1 MGRTGPDTT
10 RKGIEHSRELGISHL
25 EQVYRHDPA
34 RGLEIAESILAALDT
49 LRDREVA
56 ALCIM
61 IKGLCLYLLYR
72 FEPAMEHLT
81 KARILYLDI
90 DDPIGLMRTENGI
103 GGVHLAS
110 ERYIEAVHR
119 FMTVVDLA
127 LQNNDIE
134 RLTTAYI
141 NLGNAYE
148 RIGELEVATEYLMRA
163 QEVSDL
169 TENPLHKGLIHLTQG
184 TICKRQGDLDTA
196 RSSLERAVEILRPI
210 YGVESMEASSRL
222 AEVLSQA
229 GAHDEAE
236 SHLRRALERDNGMG
250 SHLPAMGS
258 WFQLGTLLMSQGS
271 ERVQDAITSFERS
284 LELAERI
291 GNPQYIRMNSR
302 HLFALY
308 RRVGDHRRA
317 ADRAECLFEGFEG
330 TSSHPYEAGTG
341 YQRDDRTAHVPAA
354 KRLERAERERD
365 VLRRHS
371 AELESGYVTL
381 HTLHAIGQEIVSMR
395 DFDQSLSILY
405 DRIGDLMPRDV
416 LAIITYDREQ
426 DDLVSRYTCERR
438 SIRPQFR
445 IPLGSLQSL
454 SALCARECR
463 EIIISRGSEEV
474 RTILPGFTRIDDE
487 TPESESFIFLPLF
500 IKEELVGVVS
510 VQSYESDRYGLRE
523 LEILKTIGDFI
534 AVALANQ
541 NYMNELRTVNESL
554 VMKQQHLETALE
566 ELQTANRKIERM
578 ATFDSLTGL
587 PNRYLLFERL
597 RSIINLAQRNQRPFG
612 VLFIDL
618 DDFKALNDTFGHRA
632 GDEALIKLAERV
644 RTSLRKSDLIARIGG
659 DEFIAVF
666 DDIRSVDDLPV
677 IAGKMIEI
685 FSEPIILDCGESAQ
699 VGASVGIS
707 SFPTHGVT
715 SDQLI
720 ERADIALYRSKS
732 LGKGRFTIY
741 SESFADLC
749 SRLSQD
755 FFTFDRRP
763 CGP

>member
-1 MGRTGPDTT
+1 M
-10 RKGIEHSRELGISHL
+10 
-25 EQVYRHDPA
+25 YRHDPA
-34 RGLEIAESILAALDT
+34 GGLEIAERILASLDT
-49 LRDREVA
+49 LIEREAA
-56 ALCIM
+56 ALCIL

-72 FEPAMEHLT
+72 FESAMEHLT

-103 GGVHLAS
+103 GGVHLAT
-110 ERYIEAVHR
+110 ERYIEAVQR
-119 FMTVVDLA
+119 FMSVVDLA

-148 RIGELEVATEYLMRA
+148 RIGELDVASEYLKRA
-163 QEVSDL
+163 QEVSGL
-169 TENPLHKGLIHLTQG
+169 TENPLHKGLIHLTKG
-184 TICKRQGDLDTA
+184 TICKRRGDLDTA
-196 RSSLERAVEILRPI
+196 RSSLERAVEILWPI
-210 YGVESMEASSRL
+210 YGVESMDASNRL
-222 AEVLSQA
+222 AEVLSQG
-229 GAHDEAE
+229 GAHGEAE
-236 SHLRRALERDNGMG
+236 SHLRLTLERDQGMG
-250 SHLPAMGS
+250 SHLPAMRS
-258 WFQLGTLLMSQGS
+258 WFQLGTLLMSQGP
-271 ERVQDAITSFERS
+271 ERVHDAITSLERS

-291 GNPQYIRMNSR
+291 GNPHYIHLNSR
-302 HLFALY
+302 NLFTLY

-317 ADRAECLFEGFEG
+317 ADRAECVINGFEG
-330 TSSHPYEAGTG
+330 PSPHPYEAGTED
-341 YQRDDRTAHVPAA
+341 QREDQTIYIMPAG

-395 DFDQSLSILY
+395 DFDQSLGILY

-416 LAIITYDREQ
+416 LAIITYDRERN
-426 DDLVSRYTCERR
+426 DLVSRYTCERQ
-438 SIRPQFR
+438 SVRPRFR

-454 SALCARECR
+454 SALCAREHR
-463 EIIISRGSEEV
+463 EIIISRGAEEI
-474 RTILPGFTRIDDE
+474 RTLLPGFTRIDEE
-487 TPESESFIFLPLF
+487 TPVSESFMFLPLF
-500 IKEELVGVVS
+500 IKDELVGVVS
-510 VQSYESDRYGLRE
+510 VQSYETDRYGLRE

-541 NYMNELRTVNESL
+541 NYMDELRTVNASL
-554 VMKQQHLETALE
+554 IMKQQHLETALE

-632 GDEALIKLAERV
+632 GDEALRKLAERV
-644 RTSLRKSDLIARIGG
+644 QTSLRKSDFLARIGG

-677 IAGKMIEI
+677 IADKMIGI

-715 SDQLI
+715 TDQLI

-755 FFTFDRRP
+755 FFSFDRRP